1 MSENKTSLMKK
12 EWFIMAGMGE
22 ESIDL
27 SKLGTQLFAFG
38 FVLVIGLSIFTIG
51 KAITNDGSDKVQ
63 KQLEIVQ
70 QSEYSDYDQQTVLG
84 TKVKSAYQ
92 NFEGKGCAILIATRA
107 MIDDGAS
114 ANGLPTKDSDW
125 TFIQKKIVGSSG
137 GSQVKVKGSDGFE
150 HDLWCVNYNAILEN
164 GELFTENGSYVT
176 KSSFLIDKSTGS
188 VKYFNQVS
196 NMKKQGMAEYI
207 PTGAKYQSTLIKDTT
222 GQVVGI
228 VFVQVSSYN

>member
-1 MSENKTSLMKK
+1 
-12 EWFIMAGMGE
+12 MAGMGE
-22 ESIDL
+22 ESIEL
-27 SKLGTQLFAFG
+27 SKLGTGLFAFG
-38 FVLVIGLSIFTIG
+38 FVLVIGLGIFTIG

-107 MIDDGAS
+107 MIDNGDT
-114 ANGLPTKDSDW
+114 ANGLPVDDSDW
-125 TFIQKKIVGSSG
+125 ENVQMIIKDNTG
-137 GSQVKVKGSDGFE
+137 GQAQVEGSDGNSKN
-150 HDLWCVNYNAILEN
+150 LWCINYNAILEKK
-164 GELFTENGSYVT
+164 ELDPENGYYVT
-176 KSSFLIDKSTGS
+176 KGSFFTADSGS
-188 VKYFNQVS
+188 IKFFNKVS

-207 PTGAKYQSTLIKDTT
+207 PTGARYQSTLIKDTT

-228 VFVQVSSYN
+228 VFVQVSSY